1 MKKLL
6 LLTGI
11 LGMGCMPDSIDET
24 IEKFN
29 KGDIPYMTVTELQ
42 ACEDC
47 LVLDTRTLEEYS
59 VSHIDGAQHV
69 GYKRFDPTFLE
80 EQRIERTRLIAV
92 YCSVGVRSEEIGRQ
106 IMELGY
112 SNVRNLHG
120 GIFQWKI
127 DGKKVVNQKGMT
139 TDSVHAYVLL
149 LQ

>member
-1 MKKLL
+1 
-6 LLTGI
+6 
-11 LGMGCMPDSIDET
+11 MGCMPDSIDET

-139 TDSVHAYVLL
+139 TDSVHAYSRIWGHLL
-149 LQ
+149 TTGIKVY

>member
-1 MKKLL
+1 
-6 LLTGI
+6 
-11 LGMGCMPDSIDET
+11 MGCMPDSIDET

-80 EQRIERTRLIAV
+80 EQRIERTRPIVV

-112 SNVRNLHG
+112 SEVRNLHG

-127 DGKKVVNQKGMT
+127 DGEQVVNQNGMT
-139 TDSVHAYVLL
+139 TDSVHAYSCIWGHLL
-149 LQ
+149 TTGIKVY